1 MEGKN
6 TRLLGGQVISE
17 ASWGNSK
24 EAMISAFEAIAE
36 KRFRENELPGA
47 ADKELKLALLNEL
60 VRENTLE
67 VTGGQFKLKGAVVSL
82 SPQLEKFWQLME
94 PKLQVVQAPSSGDLS
109 KTLKVPQ
116 TDLEKALNEL

>member
-1 MEGKN
+1 MF
-6 TRLLGGQVISE
+6 SE
-17 ASWGNSK
+17 ARWENSK
-24 EAMISAFEAIAE
+24 EALISVFKANTD

-47 ADKELKLALLNEL
+47 KDTELKLALLNEL

-94 PKLQVVQAPSSGDLS
+94 PKLQVMQAPSSGDLS
-109 KTLKVPQ
+109 KTLKESHKPI
-116 TDLEKALNEL
+116 